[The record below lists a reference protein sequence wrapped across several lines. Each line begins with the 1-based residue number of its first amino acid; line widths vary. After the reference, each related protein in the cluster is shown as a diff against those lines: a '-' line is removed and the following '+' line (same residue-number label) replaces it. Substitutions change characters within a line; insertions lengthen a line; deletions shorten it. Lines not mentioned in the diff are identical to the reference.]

1 MVDCLCV
8 WLYCTLGFEQLS
20 KATVLLE
27 RKIELRVCVCQTL
40 YIVERLKTLMQVCKA

>member
-27 RKIELRVCVCQTL
+27 CKRELRLCISDFV
-40 YIVERLKTLMQVCKA
+40 IASKI